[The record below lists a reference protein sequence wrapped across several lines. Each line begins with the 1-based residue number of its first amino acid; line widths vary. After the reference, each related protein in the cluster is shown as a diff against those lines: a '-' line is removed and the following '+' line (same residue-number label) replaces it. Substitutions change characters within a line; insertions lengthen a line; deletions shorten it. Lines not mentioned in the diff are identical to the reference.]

1 MMNKFSLAFIK
12 FLLCSYPA
20 SFNSLIEN
28 GTFILPKS
36 CLIEY
41 MPAHCSKQKGKA
53 YVIMTTYYNSL
64 VFNTNKFWELET
76 YTDV

>member
-1 MMNKFSLAFIK
+1 
-12 FLLCSYPA
+12 
-20 SFNSLIEN
+20 
-28 GTFILPKS
+28 
-36 CLIEY
+36 

-64 VFNTNKFWELET
+64 EFNNKFWELET